1 MAEAAGTMKITAW
14 WANLFI
20 VMFVLM
26 GNGSSLSAEEIYQL
40 YEELLR
46 AHVTQGLV
54 DYQGFKKDEQKLD
67 NYLEKLNKTNPEL
80 LADKD
85 KLAFYINAYNGYTIK
100 LILDNFKNDE
110 PPVSIKKIG
119 GFFSSPWK
127 ISFAHIDGHQYSLD
141 TIEHDIIRKQFDE
154 PRIHF
159 AVNCASRS
167 CPPLIA
173 EPYNGASL
181 EYQLE
186 QSTRNFLADR
196 DMNYLDGDTLYVSS
210 IFKWYSDDFDNDP
223 VSFFL
228 AHTDGGLHEQIK
240 SAGSGLSIEYID
252 YDWSLNGN

>member
-1 MAEAAGTMKITAW
+1 MKITAW
-14 WANLFI
+14 WATLCI

-26 GNGSSLSAEEIYQL
+26 GYGSSLSAEDIHQL
-40 YEELLR
+40 YEELLQ
-46 AHVTQGLV
+46 AHVAQGRV
-54 DYQGFKKDEQKLD
+54 DYHGFKKEEQKLD
-67 NYLEKLNKTNPEL
+67 SYLEILNKTNPEI
-80 LADKD
+80 LADKE

-127 ISFAHIDGHQYSLD
+127 ISFARIGGNQYSLD
-141 TIEHDIIRKQFDE
+141 AIEHDIIRKQFDE

-173 EPYNGASL
+173 EPYYGSSL
-181 EYQLE
+181 DNQLE
-186 QSTRNFLADR
+186 KSTRNFLADR

-210 IFKWYSDDFDNDP
+210 IFKWYSDDFGNDA

-228 AHTDGGLHEQIK
+228 AHTDGKIQEQIK
-240 SAGSGLSIEYID
+240 SAGSGLHIKYKE